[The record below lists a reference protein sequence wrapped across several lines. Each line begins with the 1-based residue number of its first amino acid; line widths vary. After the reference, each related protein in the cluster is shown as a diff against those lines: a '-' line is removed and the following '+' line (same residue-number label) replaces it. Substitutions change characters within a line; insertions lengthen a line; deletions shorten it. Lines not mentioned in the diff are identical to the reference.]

1 MLDVKMWSKGWI
13 HGSINKTKK
22 FNSDVSKLVK
32 SLRNYLH
39 KGYNLTT
46 IIDYLKQVLIA
57 NK

>member
-1 MLDVKMWSKGWI
+1 M
-13 HGSINKTKK
+13 

>member
-1 MLDVKMWSKGWI
+1 V
-13 HGSINKTKK
+13 
-22 FNSDVSKLVK
+22 FNAAFSNIPAISWRPVLVVEEAGVPLVK